1 MSVNLINGDGVQAVY
16 AAQDADWYAGLTGE
30 TTCILPVNDKLASEL
45 VDSNTLQISSGV
57 VVSKEG
63 RRIQINEGDI
73 EEVIIPTGA
82 QGVTNYYIVGFREYI
97 DEQGTQMAE
106 PFIESVESATA
117 TITELTFKEGASEVY
132 VSLYRLT
139 QEGLVVTE
147 ISRICPYMSDM
158 NEIADEIGDTDISS
172 IGDGTLTGAIGQ
184 INSDL
189 TEREVGSTYSLT
201 ATGCTLV
208 NTSTYAHFI
217 PTYIDKV
224 NNKKIGIAIV
234 QLSFTV
240 TDTTVAI
247 SGLPKNASE
256 SFIVNFA
263 NEYGTVD
270 KVFQMSGNG
279 TSISRSSGV
288 SVGQTFLGRCTYLAT
303 ENM

>member
-73 EEVIIPTGA
+73 EEVVIPTGA

-117 TITELTFKEGASEVY
+117 TIAELTFKEGASEVY

-139 QEGLVVTE
+139 QEGLVVTD

-158 NEIADEIGDTDISS
+158 NEIADEIGDTDISA
-172 IGDGTLTGAIGQ
+172 IGDGTITGAIGQ

-189 TEREVGSTYSLT
+189 SDTQKGKLRIASVRKTINLPSGYTTSVEVAIPAGFSAVVPLFARLSSTSKP
-201 ATGCTLV
+201 LV
-208 NTSTYAHFI
+208 VFNLYVYNGKFNVHFI
-217 PTYIDKV
+217 NAGSETITLTDALFEITYW
-224 NNKKIGIAIV
+224 
-234 QLSFTV
+234 
-240 TDTTVAI
+240 
-247 SGLPKNASE
+247 
-256 SFIVNFA
+256 
-263 NEYGTVD
+263 
-270 KVFQMSGNG
+270 
-279 TSISRSSGV
+279 GV
-288 SVGQTFLGRCTYLAT
+288 
-303 ENM
+303 E